1 MYLPEKHFEL
11 LDQKEL
17 TFCFQ
22 NIGIVESE
30 VDGREYNK
38 FVVMLIH
45 GKGDYRNAS
54 QKLVFGTTELFSIKE
69 ATMALVCTDVGLPS
83 LIDENWY
90 QFEASGCSYD
100 LNFWFNDFSEPQASI
115 YLIEDGDTDCSTIIH
130 SISNFQIDYE

>member
-11 LDQKEL
+11 LDPKEL
-17 TFCFQ
+17 NFVFQ
-22 NIGIVESE
+22 NAGLVESE
-30 VDGREYNK
+30 VDGSEYQK
-38 FVVMLIH
+38 FVVMLMH
-45 GKGDYRNAS
+45 GEN
-54 QKLVFGTTELFSIKE
+54 LVMGTTELSPIKE
-69 ATMALVCTDVGLPS
+69 ATMALECTDIGLPS